1 MEYTFFSSINIK
13 NNHSKTPE
21 NSDTSVIPLND
32 SVMKIFYGRVSSVEQ
47 NTERQLQNLSGFDY
61 VLTDKCS
68 GVIPL
73 FERPQGSQI
82 RKFIDNGE
90 LNHLEIHSIDRL
102 GRCLMS
108 TLEVW
113 NELTQKNIVV
123 VCRNPNIRNIDEN
136 GKVDKFSELMMSIL
150 STMSS
155 FEKSLIKERQM
166 EGIRIRQEKG
176 LYGGRKIG
184 SIVSPDKF
192 LNKPKSRKIVEYLNK
207 GNYTYNEISRIVG
220 CSMTTISKVQKLMND

>member
-1 MEYTFFSSINIK
+1 
-13 NNHSKTPE
+13 
-21 NSDTSVIPLND
+21 
-32 SVMKIFYGRVSSVEQ
+32 
-47 NTERQLQNLSGFDY
+47 
-61 VLTDKCS
+61 
-68 GVIPL
+68 
-73 FERPQGSQI
+73 
-82 RKFIDNGE
+82 
-90 LNHLEIHSIDRL
+90 
-102 GRCLMS
+102 MS

-123 VCRNPNIRNIDEN
+123 VCRNPNIRNIDDN
-136 GKVDKFSELMMSIL
+136 GKVDMFSELMMSIL

-192 LNKPKSRKIVEYLNK
+192 LNKPKSRKIIEYLDK

-220 CSMTTISKVQKLMND
+220 CSMTTISKVQKLMNN

>member
-1 MEYTFFSSINIK
+1 
-13 NNHSKTPE
+13 
-21 NSDTSVIPLND
+21 
-32 SVMKIFYGRVSSVEQ
+32 MKIFYGRVSSVEQ

-220 CSMTTISKVQKLMND
+220 CSMTTISKVQKLMNN